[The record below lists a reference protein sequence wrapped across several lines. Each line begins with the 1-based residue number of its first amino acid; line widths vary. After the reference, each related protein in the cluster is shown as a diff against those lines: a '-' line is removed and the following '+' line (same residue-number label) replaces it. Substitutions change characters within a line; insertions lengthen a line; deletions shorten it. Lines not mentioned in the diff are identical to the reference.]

1 MVSSYDM
8 LEVHDLLPDGIICLL
23 HAFSD
28 TSSVSS
34 IASSCEGFRKL
45 LALVFGI
52 LKFSLDERTE
62 FIILGLMIIGV
73 QGLLSFHHFN
83 KFGNILLQHLQQQ
96 Q

>member
-1 MVSSYDM
+1 V
-8 LEVHDLLPDGIICLL
+8 LEVHYLLPDGIISLL

-28 TSSVSS
+28 TSSASS

-52 LKFSLDERTE
+52 LKLPLDEWTE
-62 FIILGLMIIGV
+62 FIILCLMIIVV
-73 QGLLSFHHFN
+73 QGLLSFHHLK
-83 KFGNILLQHLQQQ
+83 KFGNLLLQHLQQQ

>member
-1 MVSSYDM
+1 MVFSYDV
-8 LEVHDLLPDGIICLL
+8 LEVHYFLPDGIICLL

-52 LKFSLDERTE
+52 LKLSLAECRVYYFRLNDYSGARVISTTLRNLGIFSY
-62 FIILGLMIIGV
+62 
-73 QGLLSFHHFN
+73 SNN
-83 KFGNILLQHLQQQ
+83 KE
-96 Q
+96 